1 MSLQTRVNYINRYRE
16 IAMQFSKSGLGF
28 LIEEIGLDRVIS
40 LPKRILMRQQNN
52 EVLEKTY
59 AERIRIF
66 IEEMGTTF
74 IKLGQIA
81 STRADL
87 LPPDLIKELEKLQ
100 SHVAP
105 FPAAEARRLIEE
117 SLEAPIDKLFMIFDD
132 EPVGSASIGQVHR
145 AMLHTGE
152 DVAVK
157 IQRPNIEKTVRTDL
171 EILRHLAVLAESNL
185 EWARNYQVTDMIEEF
200 SDALINELDYTIE
213 ARNVERIGKT
223 HNNDSKIKIPEI
235 YWEYSTKNVM
245 VMDFIK
251 GIPVNHVETLDEMN
265 IDRSE
270 VADTLAKAIFQ
281 QIFEEGYFHGDP
293 HPGNVSVLEDG
304 TLVFLDFGMIGRL
317 TSDLKNNFGSLL
329 ISLMRKDSAGVVK
342 AIVKM
347 GVVPSD
353 VSMRDLNRE
362 AEIMRD
368 KYYDVPLAKLNF
380 SDAVNDLFGIAN
392 KYKIKLPQD
401 FTILAKTLLTLESVV
416 SQLDPDFSIMDVAE
430 PFGKALMLER
440 YNPKNL
446 LNFQIDEVQQLAN
459 ELREVTENVHTFSKG
474 LKNQNLP
481 IEIDVKGRSQFSKHL
496 DRVINRL
503 SFSIVLLAF
512 SIIMV
517 GLIVGSAI
525 LGEGSIIFRIPI
537 IEIAAI
543 FAMGMFSW
551 LLWSIVKS
559 GRF

>member
-1 MSLQTRVNYINRYRE
+1 MSLQTRVKYINRYRE

-28 LIEEIGLDRVIS
+28 IIEEIGLDRVLS
-40 LPKRILMRQQNN
+40 LPKRILLRQQND
-52 EVLEKTY
+52 EYLEKTY

-87 LPPDLIKELEKLQ
+87 LPPDLINELEKLQ
-100 SHVAP
+100 SHVSP
-105 FPAAEARRLIEE
+105 FPASDARALIEE
-117 SLEAPIDKLFMIFDD
+117 SLEADIDDIFMIFDD
-132 EPVGSASIGQVHR
+132 VPVGSASIGQVHR

-157 IQRPNIEKTVRTDL
+157 VQRPNIEKTVRTDL
-171 EILRHLAVLAESNL
+171 EILRHLALLAEANL
-185 EWARNYQVTDMIEEF
+185 EWARNYQVTDMIDEF

-223 HNNDSKIKIPEI
+223 HRNDKKVKIPEI
-235 YWEYSTKNVM
+235 YWDYSSKNVM

-251 GIPVNHVETLDEMN
+251 GTPVNQLKKLDELGIN
-265 IDRSE
+265 RSM
-270 VADTLAKAIFQ
+270 VADTLARSIFK

-293 HPGNVSVLEDG
+293 HPGNVNVLDDG
-304 TLVFLDFGMIGRL
+304 TVVFLDFGMVGRL

-329 ISLMRKDSAGVVK
+329 ISLMKHDSDGVVK
-342 AIVKM
+342 SIVKM
-347 GVVPSD
+347 GVVPAD
-353 VSMRDLNRE
+353 VSIRDLNRE

-380 SDAVNDLFGIAN
+380 SDAVNDLFSISN

-430 PFGKALMLER
+430 PFGKALLLER

-446 LNFQIDEVQQLAN
+446 LNFQIDEVQQLGS

-474 LKNQNLP
+474 LRNQNLP
-481 IEIDVKGRSQFSKHL
+481 IEIDVKGRSEFSKHL

-512 SIIMV
+512 SIVMV

-543 FAMGMFSW
+543 FAMGMFVW

>member
-16 IAMQFSKSGLGF
+16 IAKQISKSGFGYI
-28 LIEEIGLDRVIS
+28 IEEIGLDKVIS
-40 LPKRILMRQQNN
+40 LPRRLLLRQGNK

-59 AERIRIF
+59 AERIRLF
-66 IEEMGTTF
+66 IESMGTTF

-81 STRADL
+81 STRGDL
-87 LPPDLIKELEKLQ
+87 LPPELIKELEKLQ

-105 FPAAEARRLIEE
+105 FPAEVARSTIEE
-117 SLEAPIDKLFMIFDD
+117 SLGASIDEIFMIFDD

-145 AMLHTGE
+145 AMLHSGE

-157 IQRPNIEKTVRTDL
+157 VQRPNIEGTVRTDL
-171 EILRHLAVLAESNL
+171 EILRHLANLLEANL
-185 EWARNYQVTDMIEEF
+185 EWAKNYQVTDMIDEF
-200 SDALINELDYTIE
+200 SFALLNELDYTIE

-223 HNNDSKIKIPEI
+223 HANDPNVKIPNI
-235 YWEYSTKNVM
+235 FWDYTTKNVM

-251 GIPVNHVETLDEMN
+251 GIPVNHFDTLDELN
-265 IDRSE
+265 IDRSKLAE
-270 VADTLAKAIFQ
+270 TLAKAIFK
-281 QIFEEGYFHGDP
+281 QIFEDGYFHGDP

-317 TSDLKNNFGSLL
+317 TSDLKTNFGSLL
-329 ISLMRKDSAGVVK
+329 ISLMKKDASGVVK

-347 GVVPSD
+347 GVVPAD
-353 VSMRDLNRE
+353 VSMKQLNRE

-368 KYYDVPLAKLNF
+368 KYYDVPLSKLNF
-380 SDAVNDLFGIAN
+380 SDAVNDLFSISN
-392 KYKIKLPQD
+392 KYKIRLPQD
-401 FTILAKTLLTLESVV
+401 FTILAKTLLTLEGVV
-416 SQLDPDFSIMDVAE
+416 SKLDPDFSIMDVAE
-430 PFGKALMLER
+430 PFGKSLLFDR
-440 YNPKNL
+440 YNPKNVIE
-446 LNFQIDEVQQLAN
+446 NQIDDAQQIAS
-459 ELREVTENVHTFSKG
+459 ELRDVTANVHQFSKG
-474 LKNQNLP
+474 LKNSNLP
-481 IEIDVKGRSQFSKHL
+481 IEIDLKGRTQFSKHL

-517 GLIVGSAI
+517 GLIVGSAL

-543 FAMGMFSW
+543 FAAGMFIW
-551 LLWSIVKS
+551 LMWSIVKS

>member
-1 MSLQTRVNYINRYRE
+1 MSLQTRVKYINRYRE

-28 LIEEIGLDRVIS
+28 IIEEIGLDRVLS
-40 LPKRILMRQQNN
+40 LPKRILLRQQND
-52 EVLEKTY
+52 EYLEKTY

-87 LPPDLIKELEKLQ
+87 LPPDLINELEKLQ
-100 SHVAP
+100 SHVSP
-105 FPAAEARRLIEE
+105 FPASDARALIEE
-117 SLEAPIDKLFMIFDD
+117 SLEADIDDIFMIFDD
-132 EPVGSASIGQVHR
+132 VPVGSASIGQVHR

-157 IQRPNIEKTVRTDL
+157 VQRPNIEKTVRTDL
-171 EILRHLAVLAESNL
+171 EILRHLALLAEANL
-185 EWARNYQVTDMIEEF
+185 EWARNYQVTDMIDEF

-223 HNNDSKIKIPEI
+223 HRNDKKVKIPEI
-235 YWEYSTKNVM
+235 YWDYSSKNVM

-251 GIPVNHVETLDEMN
+251 GTPVNQLKKLDELGIN
-265 IDRSE
+265 RSM
-270 VADTLAKAIFQ
+270 VADTLARSIFK

-293 HPGNVSVLEDG
+293 HPGNVNVLDDG
-304 TLVFLDFGMIGRL
+304 TVVFLDFGMVGRL
-317 TSDLKNNFGSLL
+317 SSDLKNNFGSLL
-329 ISLMRKDSAGVVK
+329 ISLMKHDSDGVVK
-342 AIVKM
+342 SIVKM
-347 GVVPSD
+347 GVVPAD
-353 VSMRDLNRE
+353 VSIRDLNRE

-380 SDAVNDLFGIAN
+380 SDAVNDLFGISN

-430 PFGKALMLER
+430 PFGKALLLER

-446 LNFQIDEVQQLAN
+446 LNFQIDEVQQLGS

-474 LKNQNLP
+474 LRNQNLP
-481 IEIDVKGRSQFSKHL
+481 IEIDVKGRSEFSKHL

-512 SIIMV
+512 SIVMV

-543 FAMGMFSW
+543 FAMVMFVW

>member
-40 LPKRILMRQQNN
+40 LPRRIILRQQND

-81 STRADL
+81 STRGDL
-87 LPPDLIKELEKLQ
+87 LPPDLIHELEKLQ

-105 FPAAEARRLIEE
+105 FPAEEARRLIEE
-117 SLEAPIDKLFMIFDD
+117 SLEAPIDELFIIFDD
-132 EPVGSASIGQVHR
+132 KPVGSASIGQVHR

-200 SDALINELDYTIE
+200 SDALINELDYSIE

-223 HNNDSKIKIPEI
+223 HKNDSQIKIPEI

-245 VMDFIK
+245 VMDYIK
-251 GIPVNHVETLDEMN
+251 GVPVNNLAKLDEMN
-265 IDRSE
+265 INRSE
-270 VADTLAKAIFQ
+270 VADKLAKAIFQ

-304 TLVFLDFGMIGRL
+304 TIVFLDFGMIGRL

-329 ISLMRKDSAGVVK
+329 ISLMRKDSGGVVK

-347 GVVPSD
+347 GVVPGD

-368 KYYDVPLAKLNF
+368 KYYDVPLSKLNF

-416 SQLDPDFSIMDVAE
+416 SHLDPDFSIMDVAE
-430 PFGKALMLER
+430 PFGKALLLER

-446 LNFQIDEVQQLAN
+446 LNFQIDEIQQLGT
-459 ELREVTENVHTFSKG
+459 ELREVTENVHQFSKG

-543 FAMGMFSW
+543 FAMVMFAW
-551 LLWSIVKS
+551 LLWSIFKS

>member
-40 LPKRILMRQQNN
+40 LPKRILLRQQND

-81 STRADL
+81 STRGDL
-87 LPPDLIKELEKLQ
+87 LPPDLIKELERLQ

-105 FPAAEARRLIEE
+105 FPATEARKLIEE
-117 SLEAPIDKLFMIFDD
+117 SLEAPIDELFMIFDD
-132 EPVGSASIGQVHR
+132 TPVGSASIGQVHR

-157 IQRPNIEKTVRTDL
+157 VQRANIEKTVRTDL

-223 HNNDSKIKIPEI
+223 HKNDDKIKIPEI

-251 GIPVNHVETLDEMN
+251 GIPVNHFAELDKLNINRSDLAETLA
-265 IDRSE
+265 R
-270 VADTLAKAIFQ
+270 AIFQ

-293 HPGNVSVLEDG
+293 HPGNVSVLRDG

-329 ISLMRKDSAGVVK
+329 ISLMRKDSDGVVK

-368 KYYDVPLAKLNF
+368 KYYDVPLSKLNF

-430 PFGKALMLER
+430 PFGKTLLLER

-446 LNFQIDEVQQLAN
+446 LNFQIDEIQQLGS
-459 ELREVTENVHTFSKG
+459 ELREVTENVHQVSKG

-512 SIIMV
+512 SIVMV

-543 FAMGMFSW
+543 FAMGMFIW

>member
-16 IAMQFSKSGLGF
+16 IAKQISKSGFGYI
-28 LIEEIGLDRVIS
+28 IEEIGLDKVIS
-40 LPKRILMRQQNN
+40 LPRRLLLRQGNE

-59 AERIRIF
+59 AERIRLF
-66 IEEMGTTF
+66 IESMGTTF

-81 STRADL
+81 STRGDL
-87 LPPDLIKELEKLQ
+87 LPPELIKELEKLQ

-105 FPAAEARRLIEE
+105 FPAEVARSTIEE
-117 SLEAPIDKLFMIFDD
+117 SLGASIDEIFMIFDD

-145 AMLHTGE
+145 AMLHSGE

-157 IQRPNIEKTVRTDL
+157 VQRPNIEGTVRTDL
-171 EILRHLAVLAESNL
+171 EILRHLANLLEANL
-185 EWARNYQVTDMIEEF
+185 EWAKNYQVTDMIDEF
-200 SDALINELDYTIE
+200 SFALLNELDYTIE

-223 HNNDSKIKIPEI
+223 HANDPNVKIPNI
-235 YWEYSTKNVM
+235 FWDYTTKNVM

-251 GIPVNHVETLDEMN
+251 GIPVNHFDTLDELN
-265 IDRSE
+265 IDRSKLAE
-270 VADTLAKAIFQ
+270 TLAKAIFK
-281 QIFEEGYFHGDP
+281 QIFEDGYFHGDP

-317 TSDLKNNFGSLL
+317 TSDLKTNFGSLL
-329 ISLMRKDSAGVVK
+329 ISLMKKDASGVVK

-347 GVVPSD
+347 GVVPAD
-353 VSMRDLNRE
+353 VSMKQLNRE

-368 KYYDVPLAKLNF
+368 KYYEVPLSKLNF
-380 SDAVNDLFGIAN
+380 SDAVNDLFIISN
-392 KYKIKLPQD
+392 KYKIRLPQD
-401 FTILAKTLLTLESVV
+401 FTILAKTLLTLEGVV
-416 SQLDPDFSIMDVAE
+416 SKLDPDFSIMDVAE
-430 PFGKALMLER
+430 PFGKSLLFDR
-440 YNPKNL
+440 YNPKNVIE
-446 LNFQIDEVQQLAN
+446 NQIDDAQQIAL
-459 ELREVTENVHTFSKG
+459 ELRDVTANVHQFSKG
-474 LKNQNLP
+474 LKNSNLP
-481 IEIDVKGRSQFSKHL
+481 IEIDLKGRTQFSKHL

-517 GLIVGSAI
+517 GLIVGSAL

-543 FAMGMFSW
+543 FAAGMFIW
-551 LLWSIVKS
+551 LMWSIVKS

>member
-16 IAMQFSKSGLGF
+16 IAIQFSKSGLGF

-40 LPKRILMRQQNN
+40 LPKRILLRQQND

-81 STRADL
+81 STRGDL

-105 FPAAEARRLIEE
+105 FPAAEARKLIEE
-117 SLEAPIDKLFMIFDD
+117 SLEAPIDELFMIFDD
-132 EPVGSASIGQVHR
+132 TPVGSASIGQVHR

-157 IQRPNIEKTVRTDL
+157 VQRANIEKTVRTDL

-223 HNNDSKIKIPEI
+223 HKNDNKIKIPEI

-251 GIPVNHVETLDEMN
+251 GIPVNHFDELDKLNINRSDLAETLA
-265 IDRSE
+265 R
-270 VADTLAKAIFQ
+270 AIFQ

-293 HPGNVSVLEDG
+293 HPGNVSVLRDG

-317 TSDLKNNFGSLL
+317 TSDLKINFGSLL
-329 ISLMRKDSAGVVK
+329 ISLMRKDSDGVVK

-368 KYYDVPLAKLNF
+368 KYYDVPLSKLNF
-380 SDAVNDLFGIAN
+380 SDAVNDLFSIAN

-401 FTILAKTLLTLESVV
+401 FTILAKTLLTLESIV

-430 PFGKALMLER
+430 PFGKALLLER

-446 LNFQIDEVQQLAN
+446 LNFQIDEIQQLGS
-459 ELREVTENVHTFSKG
+459 ELREVTENVHQFSKG

-512 SIIMV
+512 SIVMV

-543 FAMGMFSW
+543 FAMGMFIW

>member
-28 LIEEIGLDRVIS
+28 IIEEIGLDRVIS
-40 LPKRILMRQQNN
+40 LPKRILLRQQND
-52 EVLEKTY
+52 EVLEKSY
-59 AERIRIF
+59 AERIRLF

-81 STRADL
+81 STRGDL
-87 LPPDLIKELEKLQ
+87 LPRDLIKELEKLQ
-100 SHVAP
+100 SHVPP
-105 FPAAEARRLIEE
+105 FPASEARRLIEE
-117 SLEAPIDKLFMIFDD
+117 SLDAKIDDVFMIFDD
-132 EPVGSASIGQVHR
+132 KPVGSASIGQVHR

-171 EILRHLAVLAESNL
+171 EILRHLAALAEANL
-185 EWARNYQVTDMIEEF
+185 EWARNYQVTDMIAEF
-200 SDALINELDYTIE
+200 SDALINELDYTVE

-223 HNNDSKIKIPEI
+223 HQHDPKVKIPAI
-235 YWEYSTKNVM
+235 HWDYSTKNVM

-251 GIPVNHVETLDEMN
+251 GTPINHLNKLDELN
-265 IDRSE
+265 INRSA
-270 VADTLAKAIFQ
+270 VADTLAKSIFK

-293 HPGNVSVLEDG
+293 HPGNVSVLNDG
-304 TLVFLDFGMIGRL
+304 TVVFLDFGMVGRL

-329 ISLMRKDSAGVVK
+329 ISLMRKDSEGVVK
-342 AIVKM
+342 SITKM
-347 GVVPSD
+347 GVVPAD
-353 VSMRDLNRE
+353 VSMRQLNRE

-368 KYYDVPLAKLNF
+368 KYYDVPLSRLNF
-380 SDAVNDLFGIAN
+380 TEAVNDLFGISN
-392 KYKIKLPQD
+392 KYKIRLPQD

-416 SQLDPDFSIMDVAE
+416 SKLDPDFSIMDVAE
-430 PFGKALMLER
+430 PFGKALLLER

-446 LNFQIDEVQQLAN
+446 LNFQVDQIQQLAG
-459 ELREVTENVHTFSKG
+459 ELRETTENVHQFSKG
-474 LKNQNLP
+474 LKNQNIP
-481 IEIDVKGRSQFSKHL
+481 IEIDVKGRTDFSKHL

-512 SIIMV
+512 SIVMV

-543 FAMGMFSW
+543 FAMGMFVW

>member
-52 EVLEKTY
+52 DVLEKTY

-157 IQRPNIEKTVRTDL
+157 IQRPHIEKTVRTDL

-223 HNNDSKIKIPEI
+223 HKNDANIKIPEI

-245 VMDFIK
+245 TMDFIK
-251 GIPVNHVETLDEMN
+251 GIPVNHFDKLDEMN
-265 IDRSE
+265 INRSE
-270 VADTLAKAIFQ
+270 LADTLAKAIFQ

-329 ISLMRKDSAGVVK
+329 ISLMRKDSSGIVK

-380 SDAVNDLFGIAN
+380 SEAVNDLFGISN

-512 SIIMV
+512 SIVMV

-543 FAMGMFSW
+543 FAMGMFAW

>member
-28 LIEEIGLDRVIS
+28 LIEEIGIDRVIS
-40 LPKRILMRQQNN
+40 LPKRILLRQQND

-81 STRADL
+81 STRGDL

-105 FPAAEARRLIEE
+105 FPATEARKLIEE
-117 SLEAPIDKLFMIFDD
+117 SLEAPIDELFMIFDD
-132 EPVGSASIGQVHR
+132 TPVGSASIGQVHR

-157 IQRPNIEKTVRTDL
+157 VQRANIEKTVRTDL

-223 HNNDSKIKIPEI
+223 HKNDDKIKIPEI

-251 GIPVNHVETLDEMN
+251 GIPVNHFDELDKLNINRSDLAETLA
-265 IDRSE
+265 R
-270 VADTLAKAIFQ
+270 AIFQ

-293 HPGNVSVLEDG
+293 HPGNVSVLTDG

-329 ISLMRKDSAGVVK
+329 ISLMRKDSDGVVK

-368 KYYDVPLAKLNF
+368 KYYDVPLSKLNF

-430 PFGKALMLER
+430 PFGKALLLER

-446 LNFQIDEVQQLAN
+446 LNFQIDEIQQLGS
-459 ELREVTENVHTFSKG
+459 ELREVTENVHQFSKG

-512 SIIMV
+512 SIVMV

-543 FAMGMFSW
+543 FAMGMFIW

>member
-16 IAMQFSKSGLGF
+16 IAKQISKSGFGYI
-28 LIEEIGLDRVIS
+28 IEEIGLDKVIS
-40 LPKRILMRQQNN
+40 LPRRILLRQGNE

-59 AERIRIF
+59 AERIRLF
-66 IEEMGTTF
+66 IESMGTTF

-81 STRADL
+81 STRGDL
-87 LPPDLIKELEKLQ
+87 LPPELIKELEKLQ
-100 SHVAP
+100 SHVSP
-105 FPAAEARRLIEE
+105 FPAEVARSTIEE
-117 SLEAPIDKLFMIFDD
+117 SLGASIDEIFMIFDD

-145 AMLHTGE
+145 AMLQSGE

-157 IQRPNIEKTVRTDL
+157 VQRPNIEGTVRTDL
-171 EILRHLAVLAESNL
+171 EILRHLANLLEANL
-185 EWARNYQVTDMIEEF
+185 EWAKNYQVTDMIDEF
-200 SDALINELDYTIE
+200 SFALLNELDYTIE

-223 HNNDSKIKIPEI
+223 HANDPNVKIPNI
-235 YWEYSTKNVM
+235 FWDYTTKNVM

-251 GIPVNHVETLDEMN
+251 GIPVNHFDTLDELN
-265 IDRSE
+265 IDRSKLAE
-270 VADTLAKAIFQ
+270 TLAKAIFK
-281 QIFEEGYFHGDP
+281 QIFEDGYFHGDP

-317 TSDLKNNFGSLL
+317 TSDLKTNFGSLL
-329 ISLMRKDSAGVVK
+329 ISLMKKDASGVVK

-347 GVVPSD
+347 GVVPAD
-353 VSMRDLNRE
+353 VSMKQLNRE

-368 KYYDVPLAKLNF
+368 KYYDVPLSKLNF
-380 SDAVNDLFGIAN
+380 SDAVNDLFSISN
-392 KYKIKLPQD
+392 KYKIRLPQD
-401 FTILAKTLLTLESVV
+401 FTILAKTLLTLEGVV
-416 SQLDPDFSIMDVAE
+416 RKLDPDFSIMDVAE
-430 PFGKALMLER
+430 PFGKSLLFDR
-440 YNPKNL
+440 YNPKNVIE
-446 LNFQIDEVQQLAN
+446 NQIDDAQQIAS
-459 ELREVTENVHTFSKG
+459 ELRDVTANVHQFSKG
-474 LKNQNLP
+474 LKNSNLP
-481 IEIDVKGRSQFSKHL
+481 IEIDLKGRSQFSKHL

-517 GLIVGSAI
+517 GLIVGSTL

-543 FAMGMFSW
+543 FAAGMFIW
-551 LLWSIVKS
+551 LMWSIVKS

>member
-28 LIEEIGLDRVIS
+28 LIEEIGIDRVIS
-40 LPKRILMRQQNN
+40 LPKRILLRQQND

-81 STRADL
+81 STRGDL

-105 FPAAEARRLIEE
+105 FPATEARKLIEE
-117 SLEAPIDKLFMIFDD
+117 SLEAPIDELFMIFDD
-132 EPVGSASIGQVHR
+132 TPVGSASIGQVHR

-157 IQRPNIEKTVRTDL
+157 VQRANIEKTVRTDL

-223 HNNDSKIKIPEI
+223 HKNDDKIKIPEI

-251 GIPVNHVETLDEMN
+251 GIPVNHFDELDKLNINRSDLAETLA
-265 IDRSE
+265 R
-270 VADTLAKAIFQ
+270 AIFQ

-293 HPGNVSVLEDG
+293 HPGNVSVLRDG

-329 ISLMRKDSAGVVK
+329 ISLMRKDSDGVVK

-368 KYYDVPLAKLNF
+368 KYYDVPLSKLNF

-430 PFGKALMLER
+430 PFGKALLLER

-446 LNFQIDEVQQLAN
+446 LNFQIDEIQQLGS
-459 ELREVTENVHTFSKG
+459 ELREVTENVHQFSKG

-512 SIIMV
+512 SIVTV

-543 FAMGMFSW
+543 FAMGMFIW

>member
-28 LIEEIGLDRVIS
+28 LIEEIGIDRVIS
-40 LPKRILMRQQNN
+40 LPKRILLRQQND

-81 STRADL
+81 STRGDL

-105 FPAAEARRLIEE
+105 FPATEARKLIEE
-117 SLEAPIDKLFMIFDD
+117 SLEAPIDELFMIFDD
-132 EPVGSASIGQVHR
+132 TPVGSASIGQVHR

-157 IQRPNIEKTVRTDL
+157 VQRANIEKTVRTDL

-223 HNNDSKIKIPEI
+223 RKNDDKIKIPEI

-251 GIPVNHVETLDEMN
+251 GIPVNHFDELDKLNINRSDLAETLA
-265 IDRSE
+265 R
-270 VADTLAKAIFQ
+270 AIFQ

-293 HPGNVSVLEDG
+293 HPGNVSVLRDG

-329 ISLMRKDSAGVVK
+329 ISLMRKDSDGVVK

-368 KYYDVPLAKLNF
+368 KYYDVPLSKLNF

-430 PFGKALMLER
+430 PFGKALLLER

-446 LNFQIDEVQQLAN
+446 LNFQIDEIQQLGS
-459 ELREVTENVHTFSKG
+459 ELREVTENVHQFSKG

-512 SIIMV
+512 SIVMV

-543 FAMGMFSW
+543 FAMGMFIW

>member
-16 IAMQFSKSGLGF
+16 IAKQISKSGFGYI
-28 LIEEIGLDRVIS
+28 IEEIGLDKVIS
-40 LPKRILMRQQNN
+40 LPRRLLLRQGNE

-59 AERIRIF
+59 AERIRLF
-66 IEEMGTTF
+66 IESMGTTF

-81 STRADL
+81 STRGDL
-87 LPPDLIKELEKLQ
+87 LPPELIKELEKLQ

-105 FPAAEARRLIEE
+105 FPAEVVRSTIEE
-117 SLEAPIDKLFMIFDD
+117 SLGASIDEIFMIFDD

-145 AMLHTGE
+145 AMLHSGE

-157 IQRPNIEKTVRTDL
+157 VQRPNIEGTVRTDL
-171 EILRHLAVLAESNL
+171 EILRHLANLLEANL
-185 EWARNYQVTDMIEEF
+185 EWAKNYQVTDMIDEF
-200 SDALINELDYTIE
+200 SFALLNELDYTIE

-223 HNNDSKIKIPEI
+223 HANDPNVKIPNI
-235 YWEYSTKNVM
+235 FWDYTTKNVM

-251 GIPVNHVETLDEMN
+251 GIPVNHFDTLDELN
-265 IDRSE
+265 IDRSKLAE
-270 VADTLAKAIFQ
+270 TLAKAIFK
-281 QIFEEGYFHGDP
+281 QIFEDGYFHGDP

-317 TSDLKNNFGSLL
+317 TSDLKTNFGSLL
-329 ISLMRKDSAGVVK
+329 ISLMKKDASGVVK

-347 GVVPSD
+347 GVVPAD
-353 VSMRDLNRE
+353 VSMKQLNRE

-368 KYYDVPLAKLNF
+368 KYYDVPLSKLNF
-380 SDAVNDLFGIAN
+380 SDAVNDLFSISN
-392 KYKIKLPQD
+392 KYKIRLPQD
-401 FTILAKTLLTLESVV
+401 FTILAKTLLTLEGVV
-416 SQLDPDFSIMDVAE
+416 SKLDPDFSIMDVAE
-430 PFGKALMLER
+430 QFGKSLLFDR
-440 YNPKNL
+440 YNPKNVIE
-446 LNFQIDEVQQLAN
+446 NQIDDAQQIAS
-459 ELREVTENVHTFSKG
+459 ELRDVTANVHQFSKG
-474 LKNQNLP
+474 LKNSNLP
-481 IEIDVKGRSQFSKHL
+481 IEIDLKGRTQFSKHL

-517 GLIVGSAI
+517 GLIVGSAL

-543 FAMGMFSW
+543 FAAGMFIW
-551 LLWSIVKS
+551 LMWSIVKS

>member
-16 IAMQFSKSGLGF
+16 IAKQISKSGFGYI
-28 LIEEIGLDRVIS
+28 IEEIGLDKVIS
-40 LPKRILMRQQNN
+40 LPRRLLLRQGNE

-59 AERIRIF
+59 AERIRLF
-66 IEEMGTTF
+66 IESMGTTF

-81 STRADL
+81 STRGDL
-87 LPPDLIKELEKLQ
+87 LPPELIKELEKLQ

-105 FPAAEARRLIEE
+105 FPAEVARSTIEE
-117 SLEAPIDKLFMIFDD
+117 SLGASIDEIFMIFDD

-145 AMLHTGE
+145 AILQSGE

-157 IQRPNIEKTVRTDL
+157 VQRPNIEGTVRTDL
-171 EILRHLAVLAESNL
+171 EILRHLAKLLEANL
-185 EWARNYQVTDMIEEF
+185 EWAKNYQVTDMIDEF
-200 SDALINELDYTIE
+200 SFALLNELDYTIE

-223 HNNDSKIKIPEI
+223 HANDPNVKIPNI
-235 YWEYSTKNVM
+235 FWDYTTKNVM

-251 GIPVNHVETLDEMN
+251 GIPVNHFDTLDELN
-265 IDRSE
+265 IDRSKLAE
-270 VADTLAKAIFQ
+270 TLAKAIFK
-281 QIFEEGYFHGDP
+281 QIFEDGYFHGDP

-317 TSDLKNNFGSLL
+317 TSDLKTNFGSLL
-329 ISLMRKDSAGVVK
+329 ISLMKKDASGVVK

-347 GVVPSD
+347 GVVPAD
-353 VSMRDLNRE
+353 VSMKQLNRE

-368 KYYDVPLAKLNF
+368 KYYEVPLSKLNF
-380 SDAVNDLFGIAN
+380 SDAVNDLFIISN
-392 KYKIKLPQD
+392 KYKIRLPQD
-401 FTILAKTLLTLESVV
+401 FTILAKTLLTLEGVV
-416 SQLDPDFSIMDVAE
+416 SKLDPDFSIMDVAE
-430 PFGKALMLER
+430 PFGKSLLFDR
-440 YNPKNL
+440 YNPKNVIE
-446 LNFQIDEVQQLAN
+446 NQIDDAQQIAL
-459 ELREVTENVHTFSKG
+459 ELRDVTANVHQFSKG
-474 LKNQNLP
+474 LKNSNLP
-481 IEIDVKGRSQFSKHL
+481 IEIDLKGRTQFSKHL

-517 GLIVGSAI
+517 GLIVGSAL

-543 FAMGMFSW
+543 FAAGMFIW
-551 LLWSIVKS
+551 LMWSIVKS

>member
-1 MSLQTRVNYINRYRE
+1 MSLQTRVKYINRYRE

-28 LIEEIGLDRVIS
+28 IIEEIGLDRVLS
-40 LPKRILMRQQNN
+40 LPKRILLRQQND
-52 EVLEKTY
+52 EYLEKTY

-87 LPPDLIKELEKLQ
+87 LPPDLINELEKLQ
-100 SHVAP
+100 SHVSP
-105 FPAAEARRLIEE
+105 FPASDARALIEE
-117 SLEAPIDKLFMIFDD
+117 SLEADIDDIFMIFDD
-132 EPVGSASIGQVHR
+132 VPVGSASIGQVHR

-157 IQRPNIEKTVRTDL
+157 VQRPNIEKTVRTDL
-171 EILRHLAVLAESNL
+171 EILRHLALLAEANL
-185 EWARNYQVTDMIEEF
+185 EWARNYQVTDMIDEF

-223 HNNDSKIKIPEI
+223 HRNDKKVKIPEI
-235 YWEYSTKNVM
+235 YWDYSSKNVM

-251 GIPVNHVETLDEMN
+251 GTPVNQLKKLDELGIN
-265 IDRSE
+265 RSM
-270 VADTLAKAIFQ
+270 VADTLARSIFK

-293 HPGNVSVLEDG
+293 HPGNVNVLDDG
-304 TLVFLDFGMIGRL
+304 TVVFLDFGMVGRL

-329 ISLMRKDSAGVVK
+329 ISLMKHDSDGVVK
-342 AIVKM
+342 SIVKM
-347 GVVPSD
+347 GVVPAD
-353 VSMRDLNRE
+353 VSIRDLNRE

-380 SDAVNDLFGIAN
+380 SDAVNDLFGISN

-430 PFGKALMLER
+430 PFGKALLLER

-446 LNFQIDEVQQLAN
+446 LNLQIDEVQQLGS

-474 LKNQNLP
+474 LRNQNLP
-481 IEIDVKGRSQFSKHL
+481 IEIDVKGRSEFSKHL

-512 SIIMV
+512 SIVMV

-543 FAMGMFSW
+543 FAMGMFVW

>member
-1 MSLQTRVNYINRYRE
+1 MSLQTRVKYINRYRE

-28 LIEEIGLDRVIS
+28 IIEEIGLDRVLS
-40 LPKRILMRQQNN
+40 LPKRILLRQQND
-52 EVLEKTY
+52 EYLEKTY

-87 LPPDLIKELEKLQ
+87 LPPDLINELEKLQ
-100 SHVAP
+100 SHVSP
-105 FPAAEARRLIEE
+105 FPASDARALIEE
-117 SLEAPIDKLFMIFDD
+117 SLEADIDDIFMIFDD
-132 EPVGSASIGQVHR
+132 VPVGSASIGQVHR

-157 IQRPNIEKTVRTDL
+157 VQRPNIEKTVRTDL
-171 EILRHLAVLAESNL
+171 EILRHLALLAEANL
-185 EWARNYQVTDMIEEF
+185 EWARNYQVTDMIDEF

-223 HNNDSKIKIPEI
+223 HRNDKKVKIPEI
-235 YWEYSTKNVM
+235 YWDYSSKNVM

-251 GIPVNHVETLDEMN
+251 GTPVNQLKKLDELGIN
-265 IDRSE
+265 RSM
-270 VADTLAKAIFQ
+270 VADTLARSIFK

-293 HPGNVSVLEDG
+293 HPGNVNVLDDG
-304 TLVFLDFGMIGRL
+304 TVVFLDFGMVGRL

-329 ISLMRKDSAGVVK
+329 ISLMKHDSDGVVK
-342 AIVKM
+342 SIVKM
-347 GVVPSD
+347 GVVPAD
-353 VSMRDLNRE
+353 VSIRDLNRE

-380 SDAVNDLFGIAN
+380 SDAVNDLFGISN

-430 PFGKALMLER
+430 PFGKALLLER

-446 LNFQIDEVQQLAN
+446 LNFQIDEVQQLGS

-474 LKNQNLP
+474 LRNQNLP
-481 IEIDVKGRSQFSKHL
+481 IEIDVKGRSEFSKHL

-512 SIIMV
+512 SIVMV

-525 LGEGSIIFRIPI
+525 LGEGRIPI

-543 FAMGMFSW
+543 FAMGMFVW

>member
-1 MSLQTRVNYINRYRE
+1 MSLQTRVKYINRYRE

-28 LIEEIGLDRVIS
+28 IIEEIGLDRVLS
-40 LPKRILMRQQNN
+40 LPKRILLRQQND
-52 EVLEKTY
+52 EYLEKTY

-87 LPPDLIKELEKLQ
+87 LPPDLINELEKLQ
-100 SHVAP
+100 SHVSP
-105 FPAAEARRLIEE
+105 FSASDARALIEE
-117 SLEAPIDKLFMIFDD
+117 SLEADIDDIFMIFDD
-132 EPVGSASIGQVHR
+132 VPVGSASIGQVHR

-157 IQRPNIEKTVRTDL
+157 VQRPNIEKTVRTDL
-171 EILRHLAVLAESNL
+171 EILRHLALLAEANL
-185 EWARNYQVTDMIEEF
+185 EWARNYQVTDMIDEF

-223 HNNDSKIKIPEI
+223 HRNDKKVKIPEI
-235 YWEYSTKNVM
+235 YWDYSSKNVM

-251 GIPVNHVETLDEMN
+251 GTPVNQLKKLDELGIN
-265 IDRSE
+265 RSM
-270 VADTLAKAIFQ
+270 VADTLARSIFK

-293 HPGNVSVLEDG
+293 HPGNVNVLDDG
-304 TLVFLDFGMIGRL
+304 TVVFLDFGMVGRL

-329 ISLMRKDSAGVVK
+329 ISLMKHDSDGVVK
-342 AIVKM
+342 SIVKM
-347 GVVPSD
+347 GVVPAD
-353 VSMRDLNRE
+353 VSIRDLNRE

-380 SDAVNDLFGIAN
+380 SDAVNDLFGISN

-430 PFGKALMLER
+430 PFGKALLLER

-446 LNFQIDEVQQLAN
+446 LNFQIDEVQQLGS

-474 LKNQNLP
+474 LRNQNLP
-481 IEIDVKGRSQFSKHL
+481 IEIDVKGRSEFSKHL

-512 SIIMV
+512 SIVMV

-543 FAMGMFSW
+543 FAMGMFVW

>member
-1 MSLQTRVNYINRYRE
+1 MSLQTRVKYINRYRE
-16 IAMQFSKSGLGF
+16 IAIQFSKSGLGF

-40 LPKRILMRQQNN
+40 LPKRIILRQQND
-52 EVLEKTY
+52 EVFEKTY

-100 SHVAP
+100 SHVSP
-105 FPAAEARRLIEE
+105 FSALEARKLIEE
-117 SLEAPIDKLFMIFDD
+117 SLGAPIDELFMIFNDT
-132 EPVGSASIGQVHR
+132 PVGSASIGQVHR

-157 IQRPNIEKTVRTDL
+157 VQRPNIEKTVRTDL

-200 SDALINELDYTIE
+200 SVALINELDYSTE
-213 ARNVERIGKT
+213 ARNVERIGNT
-223 HNNDSKIKIPEI
+223 HKNDNKIKIPEI

-245 VMDFIK
+245 TMDFIK
-251 GIPVNHVETLDEMN
+251 GIPINHLNKLDELN
-265 IDRSE
+265 INRSQ

-304 TLVFLDFGMIGRL
+304 TLVFIDFGMIGRL
-317 TSDLKNNFGSLL
+317 TKDLKNNFGSLL

-347 GVVPSD
+347 GVVPGD
-353 VSMRDLNRE
+353 VSMRELNRE

-380 SDAVNDLFGIAN
+380 SDAVNDLFGISN

-446 LNFQIDEVQQLAN
+446 LNFQVDEVQQLGN
-459 ELREVTENVHTFSKG
+459 ELREVTENIHTFSKG
-474 LKNQNLP
+474 LKNQSLP
-481 IEIDVKGRSQFSKHL
+481 IEIDIKGRNDFSKHL

-512 SIIMV
+512 SIVMV

-543 FAMGMFSW
+543 FAMGMFAW

>member
-16 IAMQFSKSGLGF
+16 IAKQISKSGFGYI
-28 LIEEIGLDRVIS
+28 IEEIGLDKVIS
-40 LPKRILMRQQNN
+40 LPRRLLLRQGNE

-59 AERIRIF
+59 AERIRLF
-66 IEEMGTTF
+66 IESMGTTF

-81 STRADL
+81 STRGDL
-87 LPPDLIKELEKLQ
+87 LPPELIKELEKLQ

-105 FPAAEARRLIEE
+105 FPAEVARSTIEE
-117 SLEAPIDKLFMIFDD
+117 SLGASIDEIFMIFDD

-145 AMLHTGE
+145 AILHSGE

-157 IQRPNIEKTVRTDL
+157 VQRPNIEGTVRTDL
-171 EILRHLAVLAESNL
+171 EILRHLANLLEANL
-185 EWARNYQVTDMIEEF
+185 EWAKNYQVTDMIDEF
-200 SDALINELDYTIE
+200 SFALLNELDYTIE

-223 HNNDSKIKIPEI
+223 HANDPNVKIPNI
-235 YWEYSTKNVM
+235 FWDYTTKNVM

-251 GIPVNHVETLDEMN
+251 GIPVNHFDTLDELN
-265 IDRSE
+265 IDRSKLAE
-270 VADTLAKAIFQ
+270 TLAKAIFK
-281 QIFEEGYFHGDP
+281 QIFEDGYFHGDP

-317 TSDLKNNFGSLL
+317 TSDLKTNFGSLL
-329 ISLMRKDSAGVVK
+329 ISLMKKDASGVVK

-347 GVVPSD
+347 GVVPAD
-353 VSMRDLNRE
+353 VSMKQLNRE

-368 KYYDVPLAKLNF
+368 KYYDVPLSKLNF
-380 SDAVNDLFGIAN
+380 SDAVNDLFSISN
-392 KYKIKLPQD
+392 KYKIRLPQD
-401 FTILAKTLLTLESVV
+401 FTILAKTLLTLEGVV
-416 SQLDPDFSIMDVAE
+416 SKLDPDFSIMDVAE
-430 PFGKALMLER
+430 PFGKSLLFDR
-440 YNPKNL
+440 YNPKNVIE
-446 LNFQIDEVQQLAN
+446 NQIDDAQQIAS
-459 ELREVTENVHTFSKG
+459 ELRDVTANVHQFSKG
-474 LKNQNLP
+474 LKNSNLP
-481 IEIDVKGRSQFSKHL
+481 IEIDLKGRTQFSKHL

-517 GLIVGSAI
+517 GLIVGSAL

-543 FAMGMFSW
+543 FAAGMFIW
-551 LLWSIVKS
+551 LMWSIVKS

>member
-40 LPKRILMRQQNN
+40 LPKRILLRQQND

-81 STRADL
+81 STRGDL

-105 FPAAEARRLIEE
+105 FPATEARKLIEE
-117 SLEAPIDKLFMIFDD
+117 SLEAPIDELFMIFDD
-132 EPVGSASIGQVHR
+132 TPVGSASIGQVHR

-157 IQRPNIEKTVRTDL
+157 VQRANIEKTVRTDL

-223 HNNDSKIKIPEI
+223 HKNDDKIKIPEI

-251 GIPVNHVETLDEMN
+251 GIPVNHFDELDKLNINRSDLAETLA
-265 IDRSE
+265 R
-270 VADTLAKAIFQ
+270 AIFQ

-293 HPGNVSVLEDG
+293 HPGNVSVLRDG

-329 ISLMRKDSAGVVK
+329 ISLMRKDSDGVVK

-368 KYYDVPLAKLNF
+368 KYYDVPLSKLNF

-430 PFGKALMLER
+430 PFGKALLLER

-446 LNFQIDEVQQLAN
+446 LNFQIDEIQQLGS
-459 ELREVTENVHTFSKG
+459 ELREVTENVHQFSKG

-512 SIIMV
+512 SIVMV

-543 FAMGMFSW
+543 FAMGMFIW

>member
-16 IAMQFSKSGLGF
+16 IAKQISKSGFGYI
-28 LIEEIGLDRVIS
+28 IEEIGLDKVIS
-40 LPKRILMRQQNN
+40 LPRRLLLRQGNE

-59 AERIRIF
+59 AERIRLF
-66 IEEMGTTF
+66 IESMGTTF

-81 STRADL
+81 STRGDL
-87 LPPDLIKELEKLQ
+87 LPPELIKELEKLQ

-105 FPAAEARRLIEE
+105 FPAEVARSTIEE
-117 SLEAPIDKLFMIFDD
+117 SLGASIDEIFMIFDD

-145 AMLHTGE
+145 AILQSGE

-157 IQRPNIEKTVRTDL
+157 VQRPNIEGTVRTDL
-171 EILRHLAVLAESNL
+171 EILRHLANLLEANL
-185 EWARNYQVTDMIEEF
+185 EWAKNYQVTDMIDEF
-200 SDALINELDYTIE
+200 SFALLNELDYTIE

-223 HNNDSKIKIPEI
+223 HANDPNVKIPNI
-235 YWEYSTKNVM
+235 FWDYTTKNVM

-251 GIPVNHVETLDEMN
+251 GIPVNHFDTLDELN
-265 IDRSE
+265 IDRSKLAE
-270 VADTLAKAIFQ
+270 TLAKAIFK
-281 QIFEEGYFHGDP
+281 QIFEDGYFHGDP

-317 TSDLKNNFGSLL
+317 TSDLKTNFGSLL
-329 ISLMRKDSAGVVK
+329 ISLMKKDASGVVK

-347 GVVPSD
+347 GVVPAD
-353 VSMRDLNRE
+353 VSMKQLNRE

-368 KYYDVPLAKLNF
+368 KYYDVPLSKLNF
-380 SDAVNDLFGIAN
+380 SDAVNDLFSISN
-392 KYKIKLPQD
+392 KYKIRLPQD
-401 FTILAKTLLTLESVV
+401 FTILAKTLLTLEGVV
-416 SQLDPDFSIMDVAE
+416 SKLDPDFSIMDVAE
-430 PFGKALMLER
+430 PFGKSLLFDR
-440 YNPKNL
+440 YNPKNVIE
-446 LNFQIDEVQQLAN
+446 NQIDDAQQIAL
-459 ELREVTENVHTFSKG
+459 ELRDVTANVHQFSKG
-474 LKNQNLP
+474 LKNSNLP
-481 IEIDVKGRSQFSKHL
+481 IEIDLKGRTQFSKHL

-517 GLIVGSAI
+517 GLIVGSAL

-543 FAMGMFSW
+543 FAAGMFIW
-551 LLWSIVKS
+551 LMWSIVKS

>member
-1 MSLQTRVNYINRYRE
+1 MSLQTRVKYINRYRE

-28 LIEEIGLDRVIS
+28 IIEEIGLDRVLS
-40 LPKRILMRQQNN
+40 LPKRILLRQQND
-52 EVLEKTY
+52 EYLEKTY

-87 LPPDLIKELEKLQ
+87 LPPDLINELEKLQ
-100 SHVAP
+100 SHVSP
-105 FPAAEARRLIEE
+105 FPASDARALIEE
-117 SLEAPIDKLFMIFDD
+117 SLEADIDDIFMIFDD
-132 EPVGSASIGQVHR
+132 VPVGSASIGQVHR

-157 IQRPNIEKTVRTDL
+157 VQRPNIEKTVRTDL
-171 EILRHLAVLAESNL
+171 EILRHLALLAEANL
-185 EWARNYQVTDMIEEF
+185 EWARNYQVTDMIDEF

-223 HNNDSKIKIPEI
+223 HRNDKKVKIPEI
-235 YWEYSTKNVM
+235 YWDYSSKNVM

-251 GIPVNHVETLDEMN
+251 GTPVNQLKKLDELGIN
-265 IDRSE
+265 RSM
-270 VADTLAKAIFQ
+270 VADTLARSIFK

-293 HPGNVSVLEDG
+293 HPGNVNVLDDG
-304 TLVFLDFGMIGRL
+304 TVVFLDFGMVGRL

-329 ISLMRKDSAGVVK
+329 ISLMKHDSDGVVK
-342 AIVKM
+342 SIVKM
-347 GVVPSD
+347 GVVPAD
-353 VSMRDLNRE
+353 VSIRDLNRE

-380 SDAVNDLFGIAN
+380 SDAVNDLFGISN

-430 PFGKALMLER
+430 PFGKALLLER

-446 LNFQIDEVQQLAN
+446 LNFQIDEVQQLGS

-474 LKNQNLP
+474 LRNQNLP
-481 IEIDVKGRSQFSKHL
+481 IEIDVKGRSEFSKHL

-512 SIIMV
+512 SIVMV

-543 FAMGMFSW
+543 FAMGMFVW

>member
-16 IAMQFSKSGLGF
+16 IAIQFSKSGLGF

-40 LPKRILMRQQNN
+40 LPKRILLRQQND

-81 STRADL
+81 STRGDL

-105 FPAAEARRLIEE
+105 FPAAEARKLIEE
-117 SLEAPIDKLFMIFDD
+117 SLEAPIDELFMIFDD
-132 EPVGSASIGQVHR
+132 TPVGSASIGQVHR

-157 IQRPNIEKTVRTDL
+157 VQRANIEKTVRTDL

-223 HNNDSKIKIPEI
+223 HKNDNKIKIPEI
-235 YWEYSTKNVM
+235 YWEYTTKNVM

-251 GIPVNHVETLDEMN
+251 GIPVNHFDELDKLNINRSDLAETLA
-265 IDRSE
+265 R
-270 VADTLAKAIFQ
+270 AIFQ

-293 HPGNVSVLEDG
+293 HPGNVSVLRDG

-317 TSDLKNNFGSLL
+317 TSDLKINFGSLL
-329 ISLMRKDSAGVVK
+329 ISLMRKDSDGVVK

-368 KYYDVPLAKLNF
+368 KYYDVPLSKLNF

-401 FTILAKTLLTLESVV
+401 FTILAKTLLTLESIV

-430 PFGKALMLER
+430 PFGKALLLER

-446 LNFQIDEVQQLAN
+446 LNSQIDEIQQLGS
-459 ELREVTENVHTFSKG
+459 ELREVTENVHQFSKG

-512 SIIMV
+512 SIVMV

-543 FAMGMFSW
+543 FAMGMFIW

>member
-28 LIEEIGLDRVIS
+28 LIEEIGIDRVIS
-40 LPKRILMRQQNN
+40 LPKRILLRQQND

-81 STRADL
+81 STRGDL

-105 FPAAEARRLIEE
+105 FPATEARKLIEE
-117 SLEAPIDKLFMIFDD
+117 SLEAPIDELFMIFDD
-132 EPVGSASIGQVHR
+132 TPVGSASIGQVHR

-157 IQRPNIEKTVRTDL
+157 VQRANIEKTVRTDL

-223 HNNDSKIKIPEI
+223 HKNDDKIKIPEI

-251 GIPVNHVETLDEMN
+251 GIPVNHFDELDKLNINRSDLAETLA
-265 IDRSE
+265 R
-270 VADTLAKAIFQ
+270 AIFQ

-293 HPGNVSVLEDG
+293 HPGNVSVLTDG

-329 ISLMRKDSAGVVK
+329 ISLMRKDSDGVVK

-368 KYYDVPLAKLNF
+368 KYYDVPLSKLNF

-430 PFGKALMLER
+430 PFGKTLLLER

-446 LNFQIDEVQQLAN
+446 LNFQIDEIQQLGS
-459 ELREVTENVHTFSKG
+459 ELREVTENVHQFSKG

-512 SIIMV
+512 SIVMV

-525 LGEGSIIFRIPI
+525 LGEGSIIFRIPS

-543 FAMGMFSW
+543 FAMGMFIW

>member
-1 MSLQTRVNYINRYRE
+1 MSLQTRVSYINRYRE
-16 IAMQFSKSGLGF
+16 IATAISKSGFGF
-28 LIEEIGLDRVIS
+28 IIEELGLDKIIS
-40 LPKRILMRQQNN
+40 LPRRILIRQKDE

-59 AERIRIF
+59 AERIRLF
-66 IEEMGTTF
+66 IESMGTTF

-81 STRADL
+81 STRGDL
-87 LPPDLIKELEKLQ
+87 LPPELIKELEKLQ
-100 SHVAP
+100 SHVP
-105 FPAAEARRLIEE
+105 GFPSEDVKKIIEE
-117 SLEAPIDKLFMIFDD
+117 SLGAPMDEIFMIFDE

-145 AMLHTGE
+145 AMLLSGE

-157 IQRPNIEKTVRTDL
+157 VQRPNIEKTVRTDL
-171 EILRHLAVLAESNL
+171 EILRHLASLAEANL
-185 EWARNYQVTDMIEEF
+185 EWAKNYQVTDMIDEF
-200 SDALINELDYTIE
+200 STALINELDYTIE
-213 ARNVERIGKT
+213 ARNMERISKT
-223 HNNDSKIKIPEI
+223 HKKDKRVVIPGI
-235 YWEYSTKNVM
+235 YWEYTTKNVM
-245 VMDFIK
+245 VMDFVK
-251 GIPVNHVETLDEMN
+251 GTPINHFDEIDAMN
-265 IDRSE
+265 INRSMI
-270 VADTLAKAIFQ
+270 ADTLANAIFK
-281 QIFEEGYFHGDP
+281 QIFEDGYFHGDP
-293 HPGNVSVLEDG
+293 HPGNVSVLKDG

-329 ISLMRKDSAGVVK
+329 ISLMKKDASGVVK
-342 AIVKM
+342 SIVKM
-347 GVVPSD
+347 GVVPAD
-353 VSMRDLNRE
+353 VSMKKLNRE

-368 KYYDVPLAKLNF
+368 KYYDVPLSQLNF

-401 FTILAKTLLTLESVV
+401 FTILAKTLLTLEGVV
-416 SQLDPDFSIMDVAE
+416 SKLDPDFSIMDVAE
-430 PFGKALMLER
+430 PFGKALLLER

-446 LNFQIDEVQQLAN
+446 LDFQVDEIQQIGT
-459 ELREVTENVHTFSKG
+459 ELREVTSNVHQFSKG
-474 LKNQNLP
+474 LKEQNIP

-543 FAMGMFSW
+543 FAMGMFMW

>member
-16 IAMQFSKSGLGF
+16 IAKQISKSGFGYI
-28 LIEEIGLDRVIS
+28 IEEIGLDKVIS
-40 LPKRILMRQQNN
+40 LPRRLLLRQGNE

-59 AERIRIF
+59 AERIRLF
-66 IEEMGTTF
+66 IESMGTTF

-81 STRADL
+81 STRGDL
-87 LPPDLIKELEKLQ
+87 LPPELIKELEKLQ

-105 FPAAEARRLIEE
+105 FPAEVVRSTIEE
-117 SLEAPIDKLFMIFDD
+117 SLGASIDEIFMIFDD

-145 AMLHTGE
+145 AMLHSGE

-157 IQRPNIEKTVRTDL
+157 VQRPNIEGTVRTDL
-171 EILRHLAVLAESNL
+171 EILRHLANLLEANL
-185 EWARNYQVTDMIEEF
+185 EWAKNYQVTDMIDEF
-200 SDALINELDYTIE
+200 SFALLNELDYTIE

-223 HNNDSKIKIPEI
+223 HANDPNVKIPNI
-235 YWEYSTKNVM
+235 FWDYTTKNVM

-251 GIPVNHVETLDEMN
+251 GIPVNHFDTLDELN
-265 IDRSE
+265 IDRSKLAE
-270 VADTLAKAIFQ
+270 TLAKAIFK
-281 QIFEEGYFHGDP
+281 QIFEDGYFHGDP

-317 TSDLKNNFGSLL
+317 TSDLKTNFGSLL
-329 ISLMRKDSAGVVK
+329 ISLMKKDASGVVK

-347 GVVPSD
+347 GVVPAD
-353 VSMRDLNRE
+353 VSMKQLNRE

-368 KYYDVPLAKLNF
+368 KYYDVPLSKLNF
-380 SDAVNDLFGIAN
+380 SDAVNDLFSISN
-392 KYKIKLPQD
+392 KYKIRLPQD
-401 FTILAKTLLTLESVV
+401 FTILAKTLLTLEGVV
-416 SQLDPDFSIMDVAE
+416 SKLDPDFSIMDVAE
-430 PFGKALMLER
+430 QFGKSLLFDR
-440 YNPKNL
+440 YNPKNVIE
-446 LNFQIDEVQQLAN
+446 NQIDDAQQIAL
-459 ELREVTENVHTFSKG
+459 ELRDVTANVHQFSKG
-474 LKNQNLP
+474 LKNSNLP
-481 IEIDVKGRSQFSKHL
+481 IEIDLKGRTQFSKHL

-517 GLIVGSAI
+517 GLIVGSAL

-543 FAMGMFSW
+543 FAAGMFIW
-551 LLWSIVKS
+551 LMWSIVKS

>member
-28 LIEEIGLDRVIS
+28 IIEEIGLDRVIS
-40 LPKRILMRQQNN
+40 LPKRILMRQQNDA
-52 EVLEKTY
+52 VMEKTY

-81 STRADL
+81 STRGDL
-87 LPPDLIKELEKLQ
+87 LPQDLIKELEKLQ
-100 SHVAP
+100 SHVSP
-105 FPAAEARRLIEE
+105 FPASEARNLIEQ
-117 SLEAPIDKLFMIFDD
+117 SLEAKIDDIFMIFDD
-132 EPVGSASIGQVHR
+132 VPVGSASIGQVHR

-157 IQRPNIEKTVRTDL
+157 VQRPNIEKTVRTDL

-223 HNNDSKIKIPEI
+223 HRHDSTVRIPEI
-235 YWEYSTKNVM
+235 YWDYSTKNVM

-251 GIPVNHVETLDEMN
+251 GTPINQFDKMDQLN
-265 IDRSE
+265 INRSK
-270 VADTLAKAIFQ
+270 VADTLAKSIFK

-293 HPGNVSVLEDG
+293 HPGNVSVLDDG
-304 TLVFLDFGMIGRL
+304 TVVFLDFGMIGRL
-317 TSDLKNNFGSLL
+317 TSDLKSNFGSLL
-329 ISLMRKDSAGVVK
+329 ISLMRKDSDGVVK

-380 SDAVNDLFGIAN
+380 SDAVNDLFGISN

-430 PFGKALMLER
+430 PFGKALLLER

-446 LNFQIDEVQQLAN
+446 LNFQIDEIQQLGS
-459 ELREVTENVHTFSKG
+459 ELREVTENVHQFSKG

-512 SIIMV
+512 SIVMV

-543 FAMGMFSW
+543 FAMGMFAW

>member
-16 IAMQFSKSGLGF
+16 IAKQISKSGFGYI
-28 LIEEIGLDRVIS
+28 IEEIGLDKVIS
-40 LPKRILMRQQNN
+40 LPRRLLLRQGNE

-59 AERIRIF
+59 AERIRLF
-66 IEEMGTTF
+66 IESMGTTF

-81 STRADL
+81 STRGDL
-87 LPPDLIKELEKLQ
+87 LPPELIKELEKLQ

-105 FPAAEARRLIEE
+105 FPAEVVRSTIEE
-117 SLEAPIDKLFMIFDD
+117 SLGASIDEIFMIFDD

-145 AMLHTGE
+145 AMLHSGE

-157 IQRPNIEKTVRTDL
+157 VQRPNIEGTVRTDL
-171 EILRHLAVLAESNL
+171 EILRHLANLLEANL
-185 EWARNYQVTDMIEEF
+185 EWAKNYQVTDMIDEF
-200 SDALINELDYTIE
+200 SFALLNELDYTIE

-223 HNNDSKIKIPEI
+223 HANDPNVKIPNI
-235 YWEYSTKNVM
+235 FWDYTTKNVM

-251 GIPVNHVETLDEMN
+251 GIPVNHFDTLDELN
-265 IDRSE
+265 IDRSKLAE
-270 VADTLAKAIFQ
+270 TLAKAIFK
-281 QIFEEGYFHGDP
+281 QIFEDGYFHGDP

-317 TSDLKNNFGSLL
+317 TSDLKTNFGSLL
-329 ISLMRKDSAGVVK
+329 ISLMKKDASGVVK

-347 GVVPSD
+347 GVVPAD
-353 VSMRDLNRE
+353 VSMKQLNRE

-368 KYYDVPLAKLNF
+368 KYYDVPLSKLNF
-380 SDAVNDLFGIAN
+380 SDAVNDLFSISN
-392 KYKIKLPQD
+392 KYKIRLPQD
-401 FTILAKTLLTLESVV
+401 FTILAKTLLTLEGVV
-416 SQLDPDFSIMDVAE
+416 SKLDPDFSIMDVAE
-430 PFGKALMLER
+430 PFGKSLLFDR
-440 YNPKNL
+440 YNPKNVIE
-446 LNFQIDEVQQLAN
+446 NQIDDAQQIAS
-459 ELREVTENVHTFSKG
+459 ELRDVTANVHQFSKG
-474 LKNQNLP
+474 LKNSNLP
-481 IEIDVKGRSQFSKHL
+481 IEIDLKGRTQFSKHL

-517 GLIVGSAI
+517 GLIVGSAL

-543 FAMGMFSW
+543 FAAGMFIW
-551 LLWSIVKS
+551 LMWSIVKS

>member
-28 LIEEIGLDRVIS
+28 LIEEIGIDRVIS
-40 LPKRILMRQQNN
+40 LPKRILLRQQND

-81 STRADL
+81 STRGDL

-105 FPAAEARRLIEE
+105 FPATEARKLIEE
-117 SLEAPIDKLFMIFDD
+117 SLEAPIDELFMIFDD
-132 EPVGSASIGQVHR
+132 TPVGSASIGQVHR

-157 IQRPNIEKTVRTDL
+157 VQRANIEKTVRTDL

-223 HNNDSKIKIPEI
+223 HKNDDKIKIPEI

-251 GIPVNHVETLDEMN
+251 GIPVNHFDELDKLNINRSDLAETLA
-265 IDRSE
+265 R
-270 VADTLAKAIFQ
+270 AIFQ

-293 HPGNVSVLEDG
+293 HPGNVSVLTDG

-329 ISLMRKDSAGVVK
+329 ISLMRKDSDGVVK

-368 KYYDVPLAKLNF
+368 KYYDVPLSKLNF

-430 PFGKALMLER
+430 PFGKTLLLER

-446 LNFQIDEVQQLAN
+446 LNFQIDEIQQLGS
-459 ELREVTENVHTFSKG
+459 ELREVTENVHQFSKG

-512 SIIMV
+512 SIVMV

-543 FAMGMFSW
+543 FAMGMFIW

>member
-1 MSLQTRVNYINRYRE
+1 MSLQTRVKYINRYRE

-28 LIEEIGLDRVIS
+28 IIEEIGLDRVLS
-40 LPKRILMRQQNN
+40 LPKRILLRQQND
-52 EVLEKTY
+52 EYLEKTY

-87 LPPDLIKELEKLQ
+87 LPPDLINELEKLQ
-100 SHVAP
+100 SHVSP
-105 FPAAEARRLIEE
+105 FPASDARALIEE
-117 SLEAPIDKLFMIFDD
+117 SLEADIDDIFMIFDD
-132 EPVGSASIGQVHR
+132 VPVGSASIGQVHR

-157 IQRPNIEKTVRTDL
+157 VQRPNIEKTVRTDL
-171 EILRHLAVLAESNL
+171 EILRHLALLAEANL
-185 EWARNYQVTDMIEEF
+185 EWARNYQVTDMIDEF

-223 HNNDSKIKIPEI
+223 HRNDKKIKIPEI
-235 YWEYSTKNVM
+235 YWDYSSKNVM

-251 GIPVNHVETLDEMN
+251 GTPVNQLKKLDELGIN
-265 IDRSE
+265 RSM
-270 VADTLAKAIFQ
+270 VADTLARSIFK

-293 HPGNVSVLEDG
+293 HPGNVNVLDDG
-304 TLVFLDFGMIGRL
+304 TVVFLDFGMVGRL

-329 ISLMRKDSAGVVK
+329 ISLMKHDSDGVVK
-342 AIVKM
+342 SIVKM
-347 GVVPSD
+347 GVVPAD
-353 VSMRDLNRE
+353 VSIRDLNRE

-380 SDAVNDLFGIAN
+380 SDAVNDLFGISN

-430 PFGKALMLER
+430 PFGKALLLER

-446 LNFQIDEVQQLAN
+446 LNFQIDEVQQLGS

-474 LKNQNLP
+474 LRNQNLP
-481 IEIDVKGRSQFSKHL
+481 IEIDVKGRSEFSKHL

-512 SIIMV
+512 SIVMV

-543 FAMGMFSW
+543 FAMGMFVW

>member
-16 IAMQFSKSGLGF
+16 IAKQISKSGFGYI
-28 LIEEIGLDRVIS
+28 IEEIGLDKVIS
-40 LPKRILMRQQNN
+40 LPRRLLLRQGNE

-59 AERIRIF
+59 AERIRLF
-66 IEEMGTTF
+66 IESMGTTF

-81 STRADL
+81 STRGDL
-87 LPPDLIKELEKLQ
+87 LPPELIKELEKLQ

-105 FPAAEARRLIEE
+105 FPAEVARSTIEE
-117 SLEAPIDKLFMIFDD
+117 SLGASIDEIFMIFDD

-145 AMLHTGE
+145 AILHSGE

-157 IQRPNIEKTVRTDL
+157 VQRPNIEGTVRTDL
-171 EILRHLAVLAESNL
+171 EILRHLAKLLEANL
-185 EWARNYQVTDMIEEF
+185 EWAKNYQVTDMIDEF
-200 SDALINELDYTIE
+200 SFALLNELDYTIE

-223 HNNDSKIKIPEI
+223 HANDPNVKIPNI
-235 YWEYSTKNVM
+235 FWDYTTKNVM

-251 GIPVNHVETLDEMN
+251 GIPVNHFDTLDELN
-265 IDRSE
+265 IDRSKLAE
-270 VADTLAKAIFQ
+270 TLAKAIFK
-281 QIFEEGYFHGDP
+281 QIFEDGYFHGDP

-317 TSDLKNNFGSLL
+317 TSDLKTNFGSLL
-329 ISLMRKDSAGVVK
+329 ISLMKKDASGVVK

-347 GVVPSD
+347 GVVPAD
-353 VSMRDLNRE
+353 VSMKQLNRE

-368 KYYDVPLAKLNF
+368 KYYDVPLSKLNF
-380 SDAVNDLFGIAN
+380 SDAVNDLFSISN
-392 KYKIKLPQD
+392 KYKIRLPQD
-401 FTILAKTLLTLESVV
+401 FTILAKTLLTLEGVV
-416 SQLDPDFSIMDVAE
+416 SKLDPDFSIMDVAE
-430 PFGKALMLER
+430 PFGKSLLFDR
-440 YNPKNL
+440 YNPKNVIE
-446 LNFQIDEVQQLAN
+446 NQIDDAQQIAL
-459 ELREVTENVHTFSKG
+459 ELRDVTANVHQFSKG
-474 LKNQNLP
+474 LKNSNLP
-481 IEIDVKGRSQFSKHL
+481 IEIDLKGRTQFSKHL

-517 GLIVGSAI
+517 GLIVGSAL

-543 FAMGMFSW
+543 FAAGMFIW
-551 LLWSIVKS
+551 LMWSIVKS

>member
-16 IAMQFSKSGLGF
+16 IAKQISKSGFGYI
-28 LIEEIGLDRVIS
+28 IEEIGLDKVIS
-40 LPKRILMRQQNN
+40 LPRRLLLRQGNE

-59 AERIRIF
+59 AERIRLF
-66 IEEMGTTF
+66 IESMGTTF

-81 STRADL
+81 STRGDL
-87 LPPDLIKELEKLQ
+87 LPPELIKELEKLQ

-105 FPAAEARRLIEE
+105 FPAEVARSTIEE
-117 SLEAPIDKLFMIFDD
+117 SLGASIDEIFMIFDD

-145 AMLHTGE
+145 AILQSGE

-157 IQRPNIEKTVRTDL
+157 VQRPNIEGTVRTDL
-171 EILRHLAVLAESNL
+171 EILRHLAKLLEANL
-185 EWARNYQVTDMIEEF
+185 EWAKNYQVTDMIDEF
-200 SDALINELDYTIE
+200 SFALLNELDYTIE

-223 HNNDSKIKIPEI
+223 HANDPNVKIPNI
-235 YWEYSTKNVM
+235 FWDYTTKNVM

-251 GIPVNHVETLDEMN
+251 GIPVNHFDTLDELN
-265 IDRSE
+265 IDRSKLAE
-270 VADTLAKAIFQ
+270 TLAKAIFK
-281 QIFEEGYFHGDP
+281 QIFEDGYFHGDP

-317 TSDLKNNFGSLL
+317 TSDLKTNFGSLL
-329 ISLMRKDSAGVVK
+329 ISLMKKDASGVVK

-347 GVVPSD
+347 GVVPAD
-353 VSMRDLNRE
+353 VSMKQLNRE
-362 AEIMRD
+362 ADIMRD
-368 KYYDVPLAKLNF
+368 KYYDVPLSKLNF
-380 SDAVNDLFGIAN
+380 SDAVNDLFSISN
-392 KYKIKLPQD
+392 KYKIRLPQD
-401 FTILAKTLLTLESVV
+401 FTILAKTLLTLEGVV
-416 SQLDPDFSIMDVAE
+416 SKLDPDFSIMDVAE
-430 PFGKALMLER
+430 PFGKSLLFDR
-440 YNPKNL
+440 YNPKNVIE
-446 LNFQIDEVQQLAN
+446 NQIDDAQQIAS
-459 ELREVTENVHTFSKG
+459 ELRDVTANVHQFSKG
-474 LKNQNLP
+474 LKNSNLP
-481 IEIDVKGRSQFSKHL
+481 IEIDLKGRTQFSKHL

-517 GLIVGSAI
+517 GLIVGSAL

-543 FAMGMFSW
+543 FAAGMFIW
-551 LLWSIVKS
+551 LMWSIVKS

>member
-16 IAMQFSKSGLGF
+16 IAIQFSKSGLGF

-40 LPKRILMRQQNN
+40 LPKRILLRQQND

-81 STRADL
+81 STRGDL

-105 FPAAEARRLIEE
+105 FPAAEARKLIEE
-117 SLEAPIDKLFMIFDD
+117 SLEAPIDELFMIFDD
-132 EPVGSASIGQVHR
+132 TPVGSASIGQVHR

-157 IQRPNIEKTVRTDL
+157 VQRANIEKRVRTDL

-223 HNNDSKIKIPEI
+223 HKNDNKIKIPEI

-251 GIPVNHVETLDEMN
+251 GIPVNHFDELDKLNINRSDLAETLA
-265 IDRSE
+265 R
-270 VADTLAKAIFQ
+270 AIFQ

-293 HPGNVSVLEDG
+293 HPGNVSVLRDG

-317 TSDLKNNFGSLL
+317 TSDLKINFGSLL
-329 ISLMRKDSAGVVK
+329 ISLMRKDSDGVVK

-368 KYYDVPLAKLNF
+368 KYYDVPLSKLNF

-401 FTILAKTLLTLESVV
+401 FTILAKTLLTLESIV

-430 PFGKALMLER
+430 PFGKALLLER
-440 YNPKNL
+440 FNPKNL
-446 LNFQIDEVQQLAN
+446 LNFQIDEIQQLGS
-459 ELREVTENVHTFSKG
+459 ELREVTENVHQFSKG

-512 SIIMV
+512 SIVMV

-543 FAMGMFSW
+543 FAMGMFIW

>member
-52 EVLEKTY
+52 DVLEKTY

-157 IQRPNIEKTVRTDL
+157 VQRPNIEKTVRTDL

-223 HNNDSKIKIPEI
+223 HKNDANIKIPEI

-245 VMDFIK
+245 AMDFIK
-251 GIPVNHVETLDEMN
+251 GIPVNHFDKLDEMN
-265 IDRSE
+265 INRSE
-270 VADTLAKAIFQ
+270 LADTLAKAIFQ

-329 ISLMRKDSAGVVK
+329 ISLMRKDSSGIVK

-380 SDAVNDLFGIAN
+380 SEAVNDLFGISN

-512 SIIMV
+512 SIVMV

-543 FAMGMFSW
+543 FAMGMFAW

>member
-1 MSLQTRVNYINRYRE
+1 MSLQTRVKYINRYRE

-28 LIEEIGLDRVIS
+28 IIEEIGLDRVLS
-40 LPKRILMRQQNN
+40 LPKRILLRQQND
-52 EVLEKTY
+52 EYLEKTY

-87 LPPDLIKELEKLQ
+87 LPPDLINELEKLQ
-100 SHVAP
+100 SHVSP
-105 FPAAEARRLIEE
+105 FPASDARALIEE
-117 SLEAPIDKLFMIFDD
+117 SLEADIDDIFMIFDD
-132 EPVGSASIGQVHR
+132 VPVGSASIGQVHR

-157 IQRPNIEKTVRTDL
+157 VQRPDIEKTVRTDL
-171 EILRHLAVLAESNL
+171 EILRHLALLAEANL
-185 EWARNYQVTDMIEEF
+185 EWARNYQVTDMIDEF

-223 HNNDSKIKIPEI
+223 HRNDKKVKIPEI
-235 YWEYSTKNVM
+235 YWDYSSKNVM

-251 GIPVNHVETLDEMN
+251 GTPVNQLKKLDELGIN
-265 IDRSE
+265 RSM
-270 VADTLAKAIFQ
+270 VADTLARSIFK

-293 HPGNVSVLEDG
+293 HPGNVNVLDDG
-304 TLVFLDFGMIGRL
+304 TVVFLDFGMVGRL

-329 ISLMRKDSAGVVK
+329 ISLMKHDSDGVVK
-342 AIVKM
+342 SIVKM
-347 GVVPSD
+347 GVVPAD
-353 VSMRDLNRE
+353 VSIRDLNRE

-380 SDAVNDLFGIAN
+380 SDAVNDLFGISN

-430 PFGKALMLER
+430 PFGKALLLER

-446 LNFQIDEVQQLAN
+446 LNFQIDEVQQLGS

-474 LKNQNLP
+474 LRNQNLP
-481 IEIDVKGRSQFSKHL
+481 IEIDVKGRSEFSKHL

-512 SIIMV
+512 SIVMV

-543 FAMGMFSW
+543 FAMGMFVW

>member
-1 MSLQTRVNYINRYRE
+1 MSLQTRVKYINRYRE

-28 LIEEIGLDRVIS
+28 IIEEIGLDRVLS
-40 LPKRILMRQQNN
+40 LPKRILLRQQND
-52 EVLEKTY
+52 EYLEKTY

-87 LPPDLIKELEKLQ
+87 LPPDLINELEKLQ
-100 SHVAP
+100 SHVSP
-105 FPAAEARRLIEE
+105 FPASDARALIEE
-117 SLEAPIDKLFMIFDD
+117 SLEADIDDIFMIFDD
-132 EPVGSASIGQVHR
+132 VPVGSASIGQVHR

-157 IQRPNIEKTVRTDL
+157 VQRPNIEKTVRTDL
-171 EILRHLAVLAESNL
+171 EILRHLALLAEANL
-185 EWARNYQVTDMIEEF
+185 EWARNYQVTDMIDEF

-223 HNNDSKIKIPEI
+223 HRNDKKVKIPEI
-235 YWEYSTKNVM
+235 YWDYSSKNVM

-251 GIPVNHVETLDEMN
+251 GTPVNQLKKLDELGIN
-265 IDRSE
+265 RSM
-270 VADTLAKAIFQ
+270 VANTLARSIFK

-293 HPGNVSVLEDG
+293 HPGNVNVLDDG
-304 TLVFLDFGMIGRL
+304 TVVFLDFGMVGRL

-329 ISLMRKDSAGVVK
+329 ISLMKHDSDGVVK
-342 AIVKM
+342 SIVKM
-347 GVVPSD
+347 GVVPAD
-353 VSMRDLNRE
+353 VSIRDLNRE

-380 SDAVNDLFGIAN
+380 SDAVNDLFGISN

-430 PFGKALMLER
+430 PFGKALLLER

-446 LNFQIDEVQQLAN
+446 LNFQIDEVQQLGS

-474 LKNQNLP
+474 LRNQNLP
-481 IEIDVKGRSQFSKHL
+481 IEIDVKGRSEFSKHL

-512 SIIMV
+512 SIVMV

-543 FAMGMFSW
+543 FAMGMFVW